1 MAERRTP
8 NPKVGGSSPPGP
20 ASSIR
25 GVVKLKWLDSIV
37 SFLRNVRAEIKKVSW
52 PSQSEVITMTILI
65 LGMVIL
71 LSAYIGGVDLV
82 YKNIIQQILNL

>member
-1 MAERRTP
+1 M
-8 NPKVGGSSPPGP
+8 NLNWLNKVS
-20 ASSIR
+20 
-25 GVVKLKWLDSIV
+25 
-37 SFLRNVRAEIKKVSW
+37 SFLRNVRAEVKKVSW

-82 YKNIIQQILNL
+82 YRQIIQQILSL

>member
-1 MAERRTP
+1 
-8 NPKVGGSSPPGP
+8 
-20 ASSIR
+20 
-25 GVVKLKWLDSIV
+25 LKWLNEVS

-71 LSAYIGGVDLV
+71 LSGYIGGVDLV
-82 YKNIIQQILNL
+82 YRRIIEQILSL

>member
-1 MAERRTP
+1 M
-8 NPKVGGSSPPGP
+8 N
-20 ASSIR
+20 
-25 GVVKLKWLDSIV
+25 WLNSV
-37 SFLRNVRAEIKKVSW
+37 SSFLRNVRAEINKVSW

-82 YKNIIQQILNL
+82 YRQIIQQILSL

>member
-1 MAERRTP
+1 M
-8 NPKVGGSSPPGP
+8 NWLNKVS
-20 ASSIR
+20 
-25 GVVKLKWLDSIV
+25 
-37 SFLRNVRAEIKKVSW
+37 SFLRNVRAEVKKVSW

-82 YKNIIQQILNL
+82 YRQIIQQILSL

>member
-1 MAERRTP
+1 L
-8 NPKVGGSSPPGP
+8 NWLNKVS
-20 ASSIR
+20 
-25 GVVKLKWLDSIV
+25 
-37 SFLRNVRAEIKKVSW
+37 SFLRNVRAEVKKVSW

-82 YKNIIQQILNL
+82 YRQIIQQILSL

>member
-1 MAERRTP
+1 M
-8 NPKVGGSSPPGP
+8 N
-20 ASSIR
+20 
-25 GVVKLKWLDSIV
+25 WLETLS

-71 LSAYIGGVDLV
+71 LSAYIGGVDSI
-82 YKNIIQQILNL
+82 YKRIIQQILSL

>member
-1 MAERRTP
+1 
-8 NPKVGGSSPPGP
+8 V
-20 ASSIR
+20 
-25 GVVKLKWLDSIV
+25 KWLDTVV

-71 LSAYIGGVDLV
+71 LSGYIGGVDLV
-82 YKNIIQQILNL
+82 YRRIIQQILSL

>member
-1 MAERRTP
+1 M
-8 NPKVGGSSPPGP
+8 
-20 ASSIR
+20 
-25 GVVKLKWLDSIV
+25 V

-82 YKNIIQQILNL
+82 YRRIIQQILSL